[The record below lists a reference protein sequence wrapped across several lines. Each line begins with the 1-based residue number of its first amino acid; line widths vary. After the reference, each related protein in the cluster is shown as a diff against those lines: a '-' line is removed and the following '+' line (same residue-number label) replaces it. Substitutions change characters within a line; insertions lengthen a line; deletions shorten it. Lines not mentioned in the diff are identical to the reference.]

1 MVNILAFTY
10 QPVCVSM
17 GRYRIREVTVVGVA
31 DKKYTI
37 AQLIKCFEKLFLSNV
52 SFYYFFLYFNSQI
65 VLILGIFSI
74 IFVWDHFI
82 KEVHLVSLVNL
93 VYFV

>member
-1 MVNILAFTY
+1 MINILAFTY

-37 AQLIKCFEKLFLSNV
+37 ALLIKCFEKQFLSDIN
-52 SFYYFFLYFNSQI
+52 FYYFVKYFNSQI

-82 KEVHLVSLVNL
+82 KEVYEVSLVNL